1 MVKEHEEV
9 REVGLVKKNKLLEQ
23 GQAKFSLPF
32 ILEAGPQAEKVV
44 WEYFTAHIRNKNT
57 RLAYAQQVGTF
68 GRWCEEVGLGLSN
81 LEPAH
86 VAHYI
91 ETYQGSVP
99 SSKQA
104 LAAIRMLFD
113 WLVVRQIIPSN
124 PAAPVKGAKHIV
136 HSGKTPVLDRDELKL
151 LFDSIGTTKLT
162 GLRDKALLASM
173 FYSFARISALLSM
186 DIADYFPKGKRYWFR
201 LREKGGRHHE
211 IPVHHLAEEAIDQY
225 LEATGLTQNPRF
237 PLWQGVDKSR
247 KQLSGKALT
256 RNSVWRMVQRRTAKA
271 EILTHANC
279 HSFRASGITIYL
291 KNEGQLEHAQQI
303 AGHSSPR
310 TTKLYDRRHEEISLD
325 EIERIRL

>member
-1 MVKEHEEV
+1 MVKEHEGV
-9 REVGLVKKNKLLEQ
+9 REVEIVKKNQLLEHGAEQ
-23 GQAKFSLPF
+23 FSLPV
-32 ILEAGPQAEKVV
+32 IRQAGPQAEKAV

-57 RLAYAQQVGTF
+57 RLAYARQVGAYCQ
-68 GRWCEEVGLGLSN
+68 WCEEVGLELID

-86 VAHYI
+86 IAHYI
-91 ETYQGSVP
+91 ETFPGSVP

-113 WLVVRQIIPSN
+113 WLVVRQVIPSN

-136 HSGKTPVLDRDELKL
+136 HSGKTPVLNRDELKQ
-151 LFDSIGTTKLT
+151 LFDSIDTTTLT
-162 GLRDKALLASM
+162 GLRDKGLLASM

-186 DIADYFPKGKRYWFR
+186 NVADYFPKGKRYWFR

-225 LEATGLTQNPRF
+225 LGATGLAESPRS

-256 RNSVWRMVQRRTAKA
+256 RNSVWRMVQRRTARA
-271 EILTHANC
+271 GILTHANC